1 MKLFSFILLPLSVLV
16 YSCGNIQ
23 ESETKSTEINQPNIL
38 WLIAEDMSP
47 YLSTFGD
54 STINTPNIDRLAAQ
68 GVRYTNV
75 YSPSG
80 VCAPSRAAIATGM
93 YPSSIGAN
101 HMRTGSHTQ
110 ITGLPPYEAV
120 PPAQVKMFNELL
132 RVNGYYCTNN
142 AKEDYQFTAPPTAWD
157 ANGLFAHWRNRDSE
171 QHFFSVFSFMT
182 THESG
187 LFEPYGILKNELR
200 LHKAGDTT
208 FQLAGHPYAKTSA
221 EETPIHIPKNTKFH
235 VPPYLPDNDVVQQDL
250 WKMYNNIAEMD
261 KQIGAILDQLEADG
275 LLEETIIF
283 FFSDH
288 GGPLPRQKRLIYD
301 AGLRVPMIVRF
312 PNKANAGKTDDQLI
326 SFIDFAPT
334 VLELAGVDLPNYL
347 QGQSF
352 LNKKNARRKYIHAA
366 ADRFD
371 GHTDV
376 IRAVR
381 DNRFKYIRNY
391 RPEQGYYLPIKFRE
405 RIPTMQELL
414 RLRDLGGLNEA
425 QAQWFKDEKAPEEL
439 YDCIND
445 PHELNNLADQ
455 NEYKEKLIELRKEM
469 DRWLV
474 EIGDEPN
481 KNERELIS
489 ELWQNA
495 PAKPQTATPKI
506 TKKDGKVVITCST
519 KGASIGYKITGENN
533 KAWNIYN
540 SPLEVKDGIGLKVQ
554 ASRIGYMPSD
564 TVSILLE

>member
-1 MKLFSFILLPLSVLV
+1 MKLFPISLLLFLAFF

-23 ESETKSTEINQPNIL
+23 ESETNTTEIKKPNIL
-38 WLIAEDMSP
+38 WLIAEDISP
-47 YLSTFGD
+47 YLSAFGD
-54 STINTPNIDRLAAQ
+54 STVSTPNIDRLAAQ

-93 YPSSIGAN
+93 YPSGIGAN
-101 HMRTGSHTQ
+101 HMRTNSHTQ

-132 RVNGYYCTNN
+132 RENGYYCTNN

-157 ANGLFAHWRNRDSE
+157 ANGLFAHWRNRDPE
-171 QHFFSVFSFMT
+171 QPFFSVFSFMT

-187 LFEPYGILKNELR
+187 LFEPYGVLKNELR
-200 LHKAGDTT
+200 FYAAGDTS
-208 FQLAGHPYAKTSA
+208 FQLAGHPYQKTSG
-221 EETPIHIPKNTKFH
+221 EETPIHISKSTEFQ
-235 VPPYLPDNDVVQQDL
+235 VPPYLPDNDVVQNDL

-275 LLEETIIF
+275 LLEETVIF

-312 PNKANAGKTDDQLI
+312 PNKVNAGKTDDQLI
-326 SFIDFAPT
+326 SFVDFAPT
-334 VLELAGVDLPNYL
+334 VLELGGVDLPGYL

-352 LNKKNARRKYIHAA
+352 LDKRNTRRYIHAA

-381 DNRFKYIRNY
+381 DDRFKYIRNY
-391 RPEQGYYLPIKFRE
+391 RPKQGYYLPITFRE
-405 RIPTMQELL
+405 RIPSMQELL
-414 RLRDLGGLNEA
+414 RLRDIGGLNEV
-425 QAQWFKDEKAPEEL
+425 QSQWFREEKVPEEL

-455 NEYKEKLIELRKEM
+455 NEYKEKLIELREEM
-469 DRWLV
+469 DRWLL
-474 EIGDEPN
+474 EIGDKPN
-481 KNERELIS
+481 QSESELIS
-489 ELWQNA
+489 KLWKNAEL
-495 PAKPQTATPKI
+495 KPKTATPKI
-506 TKKDGKVVITCST
+506 TIEDGKAVISCTT
-519 KGASIGYKITGENN
+519 EGASIGYKITGENRN
-533 KAWNIYN
+533 TWNIYN
-540 SPLEVKDGIGLKVQ
+540 LPLELNDGTGLEVL
-554 ASRIGYMPSD
+554 AHRIGYMPSD
-564 TVSILLE
+564 TASIILK